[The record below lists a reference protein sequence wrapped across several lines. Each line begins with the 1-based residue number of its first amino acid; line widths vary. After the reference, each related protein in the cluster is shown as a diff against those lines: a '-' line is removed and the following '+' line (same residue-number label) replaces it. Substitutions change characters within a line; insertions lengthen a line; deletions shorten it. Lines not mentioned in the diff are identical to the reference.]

1 MSHPRSPWRVRR
13 VPLEG
18 REVAEWF
25 RMRGWSATDA
35 ESAASHAFI
44 DEAIVADVAIRRVW
58 HTALALS
65 RPASGETESDTL
77 VVHVAG
83 AGTVRIGDAPPA
95 ALVPDDVL
103 FVPRGEAVA
112 YRSDEPIARIEIEH
126 GARDR
131 AGDVF
136 HVHGE
141 LVSAVMITSAVNALF
156 HAHES
161 RGGGPVLSAATAV
174 AASIQ
179 ALVAGVR
186 AEALALSRPRMP
198 RLPVEVEYDRLH
210 SRARTILEAEAARRD
225 LTINGV
231 AERLGTGRRRLERA
245 FRLHGESPGD
255 VLRTSR
261 LRLARTLLD
270 SDHALSAPEIADL
283 AGFAS
288 ARALKDALAKH
299 DVTVPDQRGGVRS
312 QRRRE

>member
-25 RMRGWSATDA
+25 RMRGWAAIDA
-35 ESAASHAFI
+35 EATASHAFI

-65 RPASGETESDTL
+65 RPASSVTENDTL

-83 AGTVRIGDAPPA
+83 EATVQIGDAPPA

-112 YRSDEPIARIEIEH
+112 YRSDEPIARIEIDH

-131 AGDVF
+131 AGDLF

-156 HAHES
+156 HAHDS
-161 RGGGPVLSAATAV
+161 RGGGGGYSALPT
-174 AASIQ
+174 Q
-179 ALVAGVR
+179 WQ
-186 AEALALSRPRMP
+186 PRSE
-198 RLPVEVEYDRLH
+198 L
-210 SRARTILEAEAARRD
+210 
-225 LTINGV
+225 
-231 AERLGTGRRRLERA
+231 
-245 FRLHGESPGD
+245 
-255 VLRTSR
+255 
-261 LRLARTLLD
+261 
-270 SDHALSAPEIADL
+270 
-283 AGFAS
+283 
-288 ARALKDALAKH
+288 
-299 DVTVPDQRGGVRS
+299 
-312 QRRRE
+312 